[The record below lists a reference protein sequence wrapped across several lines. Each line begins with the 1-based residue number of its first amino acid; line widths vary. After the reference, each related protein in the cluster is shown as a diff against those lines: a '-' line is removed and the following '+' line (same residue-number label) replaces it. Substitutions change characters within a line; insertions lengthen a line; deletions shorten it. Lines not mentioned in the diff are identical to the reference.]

1 MDSDSLSE
9 GYPEWRPFDCN
20 NRRFVK
26 TPAMPRLA
34 PPVMLGKR
42 TIVFPKRYPEW
53 LPFDGNN
60 MEFMQT
66 PAMPRLV
73 PPVMVGKRAIV
84 FGHPLRSKKP

>member
-9 GYPEWRPFDCN
+9 GYTEWLPFDRKN
-20 NRRFVK
+20 VEFMQ

-34 PPVMLGKR
+34 LPVMLGNR
-42 TIVFPKRYPEW
+42 TIVFPTRYPEW
-53 LPFDGNN
+53 LPFDGKN

-84 FGHPLRSKKP
+84 FGHPLCSKKP